1 MAGNPYKLD
10 KPQVQDEVLDR
21 IRITLTSQNVNAL
34 EKVSAQLIKGAK
46 EENLVVKGPIRMPTK
61 TLRITTRK
69 TPCGEGSKTW
79 DHYQMRIH
87 KRLINIKSSSEM
99 LKKITGISI
108 QPGVDVELP
117 LHSLQCIIL
126 HASGDMLI
134 ASFPKMSELNAS
146 IELDHPD
153 VAEFDDFVY
162 PVPKP
167 DWEEPKNGWCCDRSI
182 IARRTKQIEEVKKKP
197 AYQEYVEEVP
207 KICRLPGRIHPKAP
221 NKFLNYSRRSCD
233 AQMKIWKRSLHT
245 WRQDLEAKKSTYTV
259 EMCFRSNSQPENSL
273 PDGGGGYVPAYAA
286 YQNGCPLNSMF
297 Y

>member
-61 TLRITTRK
+61 MLRITTRK

-108 QPGVDVELP
+108 QPGVDVEVV
-117 LHSLQCIIL
+117 SLLLTNSSAYCKL
-126 HASGDMLI
+126 VRARRVVALS
-134 ASFPKMSELNAS
+134 PKMSKLNVS

-153 VAEFDDFVY
+153 VTKFDDFVY

-167 DWEEPKNGWCCDRSI
+167 DWEEPKNGWFCDRSI

-197 AYQEYVEEVP
+197 SYQEYVEKVP
-207 KICRLPGRIHPKAP
+207 KICRLPGRTYPKKP
-221 NKFLNYSRRSCD
+221 NKFLNYCRNSILCM
-233 AQMKIWKRSLHT
+233 QMKICKRSLHT
-245 WRQDLEAKKSTYTV
+245 WRQDLEAKKSTYAV
-259 EMCFRSNSQPENSL
+259 EMCFRSNSQPRTL
-273 PDGGGGYVPAYAA
+273 CLMVVVDMR
-286 YQNGCPLNSMF
+286 LLMLLIRMDDR
-297 Y
+297 